1 MEKTEHLSIAQQVV
15 IFAHSL
21 REDGL
26 YCRPRDSELRDEFGG
41 RMISSS
47 NDGESIISFSPT
59 DVWEFEDGSRVEIGY
74 SDADTDNTLSIGRE
88 TVIDDREAMAVVRE
102 GDQEI
107 GTWSMWTAPTQIL
120 RDLVKQAVE
129 DGEATAQD
137 ADGCAVTAVRQD
149 GERS

>member
-1 MEKTEHLSIAQQVV
+1 MSLAKQVV
-15 IFAHSL
+15 VFAYSL
-21 REDGL
+21 REDGG

-74 SDADTDNTLSIGRE
+74 SDA
-88 TVIDDREAMAVVRE
+88 TVIAGAAMAVVRE
-102 GDQEI
+102 GDQTI
-107 GTWSMWTAPTQIL
+107 GVWSMGTAPTRFL

-129 DGEATAQD
+129 NGEATAQD
-137 ADGCAVTAVRQD
+137 DEGCTVTAVRQD
-149 GERS
+149 GEQ

>member
-1 MEKTEHLSIAQQVV
+1 MSQSIAQQVV
-15 IFAHSL
+15 VFAHSL

-74 SDADTDNTLSIGRE
+74 SDAE
-88 TVIDDREAMAVVRE
+88 VIAGAALAVVRE
-102 GDQEI
+102 GDQTI
-107 GTWSMWTAPTQIL
+107 GAWSIETAPTRL
-120 RDLVKQAVE
+120 LKELVEQAVE
-129 DGEATAQD
+129 YGEASAQD
-137 ADGCAVTAVRQD
+137 PEGCTVTAVLVGQ
-149 GERS
+149 